1 MKCRKCGAE
10 LWENAKFCEN
20 CGAPVEEER
29 PEPEEMM
36 DEPEKENPLKKA
48 GISLGASF
56 EVGGLLG
63 AILNRKKK
71 KK

>member
-10 LWENAKFCEN
+10 IQENAKFCEN
-20 CGAPVEEER
+20 CGAPVEAER
-29 PEPEEMM
+29 PEPK
-36 DEPEKENPLKKA
+36 KENPIKKP

-63 AILNRKKK
+63 AVLNRKKK